1 MELSGQVLTPEGLR
15 SGTLAFGER
24 VEGFTPGKAP
34 LRYLLPG
41 FIDLHVHG
49 GAGADA
55 MEGEEAVRQL
65 ARFHAA
71 HGTTA
76 LLATTVTAPFED
88 LKKALSGIEAVRAQ
102 PGKAE
107 ARVLGAHLEGPWI
120 SPKKLGAQPPFARP
134 PAFDEVEALLELTR
148 VRVVT
153 LAPEVEGGLE
163 LIRFLEARGVKPQI
177 GHTSGTFEDARAALE
192 AGAAG
197 FTHFFNAMTGLH
209 HRAPGV
215 VGAGLLLGRF
225 AEVIADGLH
234 VAPEAARLLFKN
246 VPGAYV
252 VTDAVAAAGMPDG
265 PYPLGRYRVE
275 KRGEGVYLEDGTLAG
290 STLTLDRA
298 LKNLV
303 AWGLALPEAASRLS
317 KLPAA
322 YLGLKD
328 RGELRT
334 GYRADIVVLDEN
346 LNVEE
351 VYVAGQRVHP
361 ADAR

>member
-1 MELSGQVLTPEGLR
+1 MRLSGQVLTPEGLR

-49 GAGADA
+49 GAGADV
-55 MEGEEAVRQL
+55 MEGEEAVRRL

-88 LKKALSGIEAVRAQ
+88 LKRALSGIEAVRTR
-102 PGKAE
+102 PGAGE
-107 ARVLGAHLEGPWI
+107 ALVLGAHLEGPWI
-120 SPKKLGAQPPFARP
+120 SPQRLGAQPPYARP
-134 PAFDEVEALLELTR
+134 PKPGEVEALLALAW

-265 PYPLGRYRVE
+265 PYPLGRYRVA

-322 YLGLKD
+322 YLGLRD
-328 RGELRT
+328 RGELKS